1 MDFPRPIRFL
11 VISPL
16 RWAGFR
22 VPLGIGV
29 FAKAKIPAPCAWQ
42 ASLPIFEW
50 GMRTPTYRVCR
61 SGLHLQK
68 SHLLYCYKLTSPRM
82 AIYRRRRYAQSA
94 NFAFGEGRLFLN
106 IFGLV
111 SLIPFQSGIGVFAK
125 EKIPALCAWQASLPI
140 FGWGMRTPRTLCAVM
155 RILYYVIKK
164 EKTPLR
170 VSSLFWQRNRDSNP
184 NIQSQSLLCYRY
196 TIPLSLFSLISIAQR
211 FSFVKGVL
219 KIYFAFFLIFMKQ
232 FNKSEAL
239 FPYFLLLRPRFPRN
253 IPRFWRNPWLRQ

>member
-1 MDFPRPIRFL
+1 
-11 VISPL
+11 
-16 RWAGFR
+16 
-22 VPLGIGV
+22 
-29 FAKAKIPAPCAWQ
+29 
-42 ASLPIFEW
+42 
-50 GMRTPTYRVCR
+50 MRNSTYRVCR

-82 AIYRRRRYAQSA
+82 AIYRHRRYAQSA

-106 IFGLV
+106 IFELV
-111 SLIPFQSGIGVFAK
+111 SLIPFQN
-125 EKIPALCAWQASLPI
+125 EKP
-140 FGWGMRTPRTLCAVM
+140 TLV
-155 RILYYVIKK
+155 VGF
-164 EKTPLR
+164 
-170 VSSLFWQRNRDSNP
+170 SFWQRNRDSNP

-239 FPYFLLLRPRFPRN
+239 FPYFLLLRPRFPQN

>member
-1 MDFPRPIRFL
+1 MDFSRPIRFW

-16 RWAGFR
+16 RRAGFR

-29 FAKAKIPAPCAWQ
+29 FAKAKIPTPCAWQ
-42 ASLPIFEW
+42 ASLPIFGW
-50 GMRTPTYRVCR
+50 GMRTPRTLCAVMRI
-61 SGLHLQK
+61 
-68 SHLLYCYKLTSPRM
+68 LYCVIKKEKTPLR
-82 AIYRRRRYAQSA
+82 
-94 NFAFGEGRLFLN
+94 
-106 IFGLV
+106 V
-111 SLIPFQSGIGVFAK
+111 SLGIGVFAK
-125 EKIPALCAWQASLPI
+125 AKIPTPCAWQASLPI

-253 IPRFWRNPWLRQ
+253 IPRF